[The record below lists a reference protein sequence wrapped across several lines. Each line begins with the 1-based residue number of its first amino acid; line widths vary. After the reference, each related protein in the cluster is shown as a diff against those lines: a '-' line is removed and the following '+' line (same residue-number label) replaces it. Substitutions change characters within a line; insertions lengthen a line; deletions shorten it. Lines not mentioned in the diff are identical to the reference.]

1 MIINLVNNFTLVNC
15 NFNYPLVLNNSEYEI
30 TETIDFNFKIPKL
43 YPIISLYYIIENNN
57 KNSIDLLY
65 HNTIR
70 NINYNNIKFNKT
82 TLMRYL
88 FPNLNKNIIKK
99 YFFFNDIQ
107 YIIGHGI
114 IRDKEQNTLLC
125 FCFDNTKVDFTIN
138 KILNDGIYLMLDI
151 QRLSLPEHKKLF
163 SIIKGIIN
171 LCIQENIDI
180 ISTSKIDKKLFTFF
194 NKEFSSLADRK
205 LYLQEKVKLLLQE
218 NLEDV
223 VI

>member
-1 MIINLVNNFTLVNC
+1 MITNFVNNFTLNNC
-15 NFNYPLVLNNSEYEI
+15 NFNYSLLLNNSEYKI
-30 TETIDFNFKIPKL
+30 IETIDFNFEIPKL

-65 HNTIR
+65 
-70 NINYNNIKFNKT
+70 YNNLHCGSKFNKT
-82 TLMRYL
+82 TLLRYL
-88 FPNLNKNIIKK
+88 FPSLNNKNIIKK
-99 YFFFNDIQ
+99 VFFPDNIQ

-125 FCFDNTKVDFTIN
+125 FCFDITKVDFTIN
-138 KILNDGIYLMLDI
+138 KISNDGIYLMLDI

-163 SIIKGIIN
+163 SIIKGIID

-194 NKEFSSLADRK
+194 NKEFSSLTDRK
-205 LYLQEKVKLLLQE
+205 IYLQEKVKLLLQE